1 MATNTRIGQ
10 SSAFTPSVCVHR
22 GRFHMVFVANNDTR
36 ELLHAVS
43 ENGLNWSRLNNVGQT
58 TKSAPALASFGNQ
71 LRVVFV
77 ANNDTNTLLET
88 IFDDSADVW
97 TKNTPI
103 TTVNGTVTTSES
115 SKAGPVIALNNGLFM
130 YYVANNN
137 SNDLLALHI

>member
-10 SSAFTPSVCVHR
+10 SSAFTPSICVHR

-43 ENGLNWSRLNNVGQT
+43 EDGLKWSRLNNVKQT
-58 TKSAPALASFGNQ
+58 TKSAPALASLGNQ

-97 TKNTPI
+97 TQNTPI

-115 SKAGPVIALNNGLFM
+115 SKAGPVIVLNNGLFM

-137 SNDLLALHI
+137 SNDLLALQI